1 MSMRTFTLAVL
12 VPLTGLVEAAQG
24 ADKLPPLSA
33 AHIACG
39 EQYKPDP
46 RSKDSLEKQCTDA
59 ANAFYSEEWQPQVAA
74 LLAGRPEGME
84 EIRPATTFELPDGS
98 LVPGANLGA
107 YAPTLFGASAVRIAD
122 ISNDFVFKPIDR
134 DTILV
139 FGAPKFIMKT
149 KEDTAYTIPSAQ
161 LSVYRR
167 TKRGVPPRGWEVL
180 GEFWSYATANR
191 GPLPPPQALVP
202 PAGAPPPAAAPPTP
216 AKAR

>member
-1 MSMRTFTLAVL
+1 MSPRAITIAAAL
-12 VPLTGLVEAAQG
+12 VLTGLAGLAQG
-24 ADKLPPLSA
+24 ADKLPPLTAS
-33 AHIACG
+33 HIACG
-39 EQYKPDP
+39 EQYRPDP
-46 RSKDSLEKQCTDA
+46 RSKDSIQKQCVDA

-84 EIRPATTFELPDGS
+84 EIRPATTVELPDGS

-107 YAPTLFGASAVRIAD
+107 YAPTIFGANAVRISD

-149 KEDTAYTIPSAQ
+149 KEDTAYTVPSAQ

-167 TKRGVPPRGWEVL
+167 TRGGAPPRGWEVL
-180 GEFWSYATANR
+180 GEFWSYITANR
-191 GPLPPPQALVP
+191 GPMPPQTLTPPP
-202 PAGAPPPAAAPPTP
+202 GAPAPAAPTP
-216 AKAR
+216 AKTR